1 MKNSRQER
9 LYRLMRQHHRSSQWK
24 LSNGLHLPHSYE
36 TPRQL
41 SWWDDIGFILNG
53 RRVMVWWIHPR
64 MAYADVIEERA
75 WTATVTTPS
84 EFPELLG
91 HEPSQKI
98 WKKVG
103 KSRKK
108 VVGYKAPPQ
117 SEARLGRYGQLQAT
131 EKRLQIEGID
141 FEVRS
146 SMSVRAYSWGLG
158 MELCVPVEVR
168 DQNEAGSLVD
178 LARRLIKGI
187 ATLEGEFPGYSYG
200 RQQWLDEAEH
210 RKG

>member
-1 MKNSRQER
+1 MKNPRHER
-9 LYRLMRQHHRSSQWK
+9 LYRLMRQHHRHSRWG
-24 LSNGLHLPHSYE
+24 LTNGLYLPHSYE
-36 TPRQL
+36 PPRQL

-64 MAYADVIEERA
+64 MAYVDAIEERA
-75 WTATVTTPS
+75 WEETVLTS
-84 EFPELLG
+84 SVLPEQFG

-108 VVGYKAPPQ
+108 VVGYQATPQ
-117 SEARLGRYGQLQAT
+117 SEARLEHYDQLWAT
-131 EKRLQIEGID
+131 EKRLKSEGID
-141 FEVRS
+141 FEVRP

-158 MELCVPVEVR
+158 MELCVPLEVR
-168 DQNEAGSLVD
+168 DQNEAGSVAD

-187 ATLEGEFPGYSYG
+187 ATLEGKFSGYSYG
-200 RQQWLDEAEH
+200 RQQWLDEAGF
-210 RKG
+210 RNG

>member
-1 MKNSRQER
+1 MKNPRHER
-9 LYRLMRQHHRSSQWK
+9 LYRLMRQHHRHSQWG
-24 LSNGLHLPHSYE
+24 LTNGLYLPHSYE

-64 MAYADVIEERA
+64 MAYADAIDERV
-75 WTATVTTPS
+75 WEATVTTPS
-84 EFPELLG
+84 ELPELLG
-91 HEPSQKI
+91 HGPSQKI

-108 VVGYKAPPQ
+108 VVCYQAPPQ
-117 SEARLGRYGQLQAT
+117 SEARLERYDQLLAT
-131 EKRLQIEGID
+131 EKRRQTEGID
-141 FEVRS
+141 FEVRPS
-146 SMSVRAYSWGLG
+146 VSVRAYLWGLG

-187 ATLEGEFPGYSYG
+187 ATLDGEFSGYSYG
-200 RQQWLDEAEH
+200 HQQWLDEA
-210 RKG
+210 RLRNG

>member
-1 MKNSRQER
+1 MKNPRHER
-9 LYRLMRQHHRSSQWK
+9 LYRLMRQHHRHSPWE
-24 LSNGLHLPHSYE
+24 LTNGLYLPHSYE

-64 MAYADVIEERA
+64 MAYADAIDELA
-75 WTATVTTPS
+75 WEATVTTLS
-84 EFPELLG
+84 ELPELLG
-91 HEPSQKI
+91 HGPSQKI

-108 VVGYKAPPQ
+108 VVGYQAPPQ
-117 SEARLGRYGQLQAT
+117 SEARLERYDQLLAT
-131 EKRLQIEGID
+131 EKRLKAEGID
-141 FEVRS
+141 FEVRP

-168 DQNEAGSLVD
+168 DQNDAGSLVD
-178 LARRLIKGI
+178 LARRLIKGG

-200 RQQWLDEAEH
+200 RQQWLGESGL
-210 RKG
+210 RNG